1 MVALLAKFQRPRE
14 NVLEKFRRFA
24 DGGASD
30 GWQIVSETPASDLD
44 FSKLPDAPWLQ
55 KKSLG
60 EKADAEVGIRRTR
73 PGSPSN
79 SDDLDFSKLPDAPWT
94 VASET
99 PQYGALQSAYEGAK
113 AGLTANFSD
122 ELGGAS
128 AASGLPRNLPSYAGN
143 LANLAYKAVKP
154 TIGAARL
161 AYEHLTGQPGPATEE
176 YNKAV
181 DEIRARQEAMK
192 AQHPYAYGA
201 GEIGG
206 GLASIAIAPEARA
219 ASLGSRALQ
228 AGKVGAAYGALSGAG
243 EGTNPDERAE
253 NALIGAVTGG
263 AGAAGAV
270 PVSALAEKVISG
282 ATKPVVGAVRGWLNP
297 ETETARR
304 VGTALER
311 DYKNVAAGQAQGLT
325 PTEYLSAQ
333 AEGQPVIIGDLGGAT
348 TKALMRS
355 TANVSPEGRDI
366 LESSL
371 NERFR
376 NQSERAGNTIRN
388 LVTGGADAAKTRA
401 QLEAEYNLER
411 GAAYRAAYD
420 AGNRPLQS
428 DQLSQI
434 ARSPAVA
441 AAMKDALARG
451 QDRAVADRPNLQS
464 RCQQS

>member
-1 MVALLAKFQRPRE
+1 M
-14 NVLEKFRRFA
+14 
-24 DGGASD
+24 
-30 GWQIVSETPASDLD
+30 
-44 FSKLPDAPWLQ
+44 
-55 KKSLG
+55 
-60 EKADAEVGIRRTR
+60 
-73 PGSPSN
+73 
-79 SDDLDFSKLPDAPWT
+79 
-94 VASET
+94 
-99 PQYGALQSAYEGAK
+99 
-113 AGLTANFSD
+113 
-122 ELGGAS
+122 
-128 AASGLPRNLPSYAGN
+128 
-143 LANLAYKAVKP
+143 
-154 TIGAARL
+154 
-161 AYEHLTGQPGPATEE
+161 
-176 YNKAV
+176 
-181 DEIRARQEAMK
+181 
-192 AQHPYAYGA
+192 
-201 GEIGG
+201 
-206 GLASIAIAPEARA
+206 
-219 ASLGSRALQ
+219 
-228 AGKVGAAYGALSGAG
+228 SGAG

-297 ETETARR
+297 ETEAARR

-411 GAAYRAAYD
+411 GTAYRAAYD
-420 AGNRPLQS
+420 AGDRPLNS
-428 DQLSQI
+428 PELERLMGS
-434 ARSPAVA
+434 RSVT
-441 AAMKDALARG
+441 AAMKDAVERG
-451 QDRAVADRPNLQS
+451 NDRAIAEGHGAFNAGVNVTPDGRVTFNRGPTGTPAYPNLQFWDYTYRS
-464 RCQQS
+464 LRDLASAAARAGRSDEAGALGTLAGNLRAELDRLVPQYAKARGVASSFFGGENALDAGAKAVNYRGPDHFVEANPQRYEPCRT

>member
-1 MVALLAKFQRPRE
+1 M
-14 NVLEKFRRFA
+14 
-24 DGGASD
+24 
-30 GWQIVSETPASDLD
+30 
-44 FSKLPDAPWLQ
+44 
-55 KKSLG
+55 
-60 EKADAEVGIRRTR
+60 GIGRAR

-79 SDDLDFSKLPDAPWT
+79 SDDLDFSKLPDAPW
-94 VASET
+94 VVESET

-128 AASGLPRNLPSYAGN
+128 AASGLPRNLPSSSGN
-143 LANLAYKAVKP
+143 FANLAYKAVKP

-282 ATKPVVGAVRGWLNP
+282 ATKPVVGAVRGGSTRKQKRLAVSALRWSAITRTSRPVRLKGSRQRNIFQ
-297 ETETARR
+297 RR
-304 VGTALER
+304 LKVSLSSSEIS
-311 DYKNVAAGQAQGLT
+311 AGL
-325 PTEYLSAQ
+325 PRK
-333 AEGQPVIIGDLGGAT
+333 P
-348 TKALMRS
+348 
-355 TANVSPEGRDI
+355 
-366 LESSL
+366 
-371 NERFR
+371 
-376 NQSERAGNTIRN
+376 
-388 LVTGGADAAKTRA
+388 
-401 QLEAEYNLER
+401 
-411 GAAYRAAYD
+411 
-420 AGNRPLQS
+420 
-428 DQLSQI
+428 
-434 ARSPAVA
+434 
-441 AAMKDALARG
+441 
-451 QDRAVADRPNLQS
+451 
-464 RCQQS
+464 